1 MEVSGALV
9 QHIERGNGI
18 CSSSSSLGCAVLG
31 DIWISEA
38 LKPYGDLAVPDVV
51 CNEKS
56 RCAGSFQSDTLGFS
70 DKQVNS
76 KVDSITDDPK
86 FKKHFR
92 KKKKNNKRELIQVKR
107 SPIRLFLWQEK
118 DILNPAI
125 NCEKGL
131 EKDTP
136 LVNSTSLCE
145 IQVKLCSE
153 DLNIQNCNSRT
164 CCKVPDENK
173 QGCDVCNSSH
183 AIRERNGFKSH
194 NLASE
199 LDAVHKTRNHQH
211 IMTGK
216 ENSQSVW
223 RKKQRNVRE
232 TQTSEGNKLQRNYL
246 QGDASML
253 QKNLFVEHNSFF
265 GKGLLPTPTIESSR
279 HIGVANAGN
288 NKTKTDVRIHQKVLV
303 ESSRWVAHQRL
314 NRRLDRH
321 VSKKGLECQGH
332 NFLRPHNKSCL
343 CKKEFLE
350 VPFELKCY
358 KNPYMAQRTCSSQHG
373 FTHGMSYISARS
385 FHASTK
391 SESCIKFEQFN
402 ENQFIKDV
410 TSRMNAKKW
419 VAVGTKGSSISE
431 KTGSA
436 GICHV
441 CNGDL
446 RLLHE
451 VEKDGRS
458 GGNVIDHRASAML
471 SKFKSTHLIGS
482 SSLNLVE
489 TEAPNSDSR
498 CTTTE
503 VHHIKS
509 AEIRMK
515 YGFEL
520 ETGCPLAEFE
530 RFLHSAAPAIASLY
544 QHGKCSLCLGDQLSQ
559 GIMKVGDSQKL
570 KGRLTESA
578 SFDAHFVPYLSAVQL
593 FGYSY
598 LSNSCGTS
606 EERSNSD
613 MYIRNSSTALE
624 GKNLSAPELKFGSIE
639 ESVNSYKAFCPEGH
653 SQSFTPSP
661 DRSSNCELLF
671 EFFETE
677 KPWLQRPLHNK
688 ILDLFDAEA
697 SYLQVFGDISKLKS
711 LKLNDLHPASWFSVA
726 WYPIF
731 RIPEGKFGA
740 AFLTYHSLGHMVMRD
755 VPTDTLKKKT
765 LCCLPCGGIA
775 KLQGT
780 ELWYS
785 TSQALYLQAESWFDL
800 KVPEES
806 SFKDSSLFDRSEILR
821 EQLRIL
827 EENASLFARGCVWT
841 DGIKVVNRHKDYE
854 FFSSHK

>member
-1 MEVSGALV
+1 MAGESKYDVIDAKST
-9 QHIERGNGI
+9 
-18 CSSSSSLGCAVLG
+18 SSS
-31 DIWISEA
+31 IME
-38 LKPYGDLAVPDVV
+38 
-51 CNEKS
+51 
-56 RCAGSFQSDTLGFS
+56 
-70 DKQVNS
+70 
-76 KVDSITDDPK
+76 
-86 FKKHFR
+86 
-92 KKKKNNKRELIQVKR
+92 
-107 SPIRLFLWQEK
+107 

-131 EKDTP
+131 EKNTP

-145 IQVKLCSE
+145 IHVKLCSE

-194 NLASE
+194 NLPSE
-199 LDAVHKTRNHQH
+199 LDAVNKTRNHQH

-288 NKTKTDVRIHQKVLV
+288 KKTKTDVRIHQKVLV
-303 ESSRWVAHQRL
+303 ESSRWVADQRL

-332 NFLRPHNKSCL
+332 NFLRPHNKACL

-350 VPFELKCY
+350 VPFELNCY
-358 KNPYMAQRTCSSQHG
+358 KNPYMAQRTYSSQHG
-373 FTHGMSYISARS
+373 FTHGASCLHSYSDFSCHGRPTRVCSQPYGGVKIPGMSYVSARS

-391 SESCIKFEQFN
+391 SESCLKFEQFN

-419 VAVGTKGSSISE
+419 VAVGTKGSNPLNAAYKMQLVSE
-431 KTGSA
+431 
-436 GICHV
+436 
-441 CNGDL
+441 
-446 RLLHE
+446 
-451 VEKDGRS
+451 
-458 GGNVIDHRASAML
+458 
-471 SKFKSTHLIGS
+471 
-482 SSLNLVE
+482 
-489 TEAPNSDSR
+489 
-498 CTTTE
+498 
-503 VHHIKS
+503 
-509 AEIRMK
+509 
-515 YGFEL
+515 GFEL
-520 ETGCPLAEFE
+520 ETGCPLVEFE
-530 RFLHSAAPAIASLY
+530 RFLQSAAPAIASLY
-544 QHGKCSLCLGDQLSQ
+544 QHGKCSLCLGDQLS
-559 GIMKVGDSQKL
+559 DS
-570 KGRLTESA
+570 S
-578 SFDAHFVPYLSAVQL
+578 LSVQL

-598 LSNSCGTS
+598 LSNSCGTN

-624 GKNLSAPELKFGSIE
+624 GKNILAPELKFGSIE

-653 SQSFTPSP
+653 SQ
-661 DRSSNCELLF
+661 
-671 EFFETE
+671 
-677 KPWLQRPLHNK
+677 

-697 SYLQVFGDISKLKS
+697 SCLQVFGDISKLKS

-726 WYPIF
+726 WYPIY

-765 LCCLPCGGIA
+765 LCVVSPVVGLLSYKAQVKFKLYMFYPCH
-775 KLQGT
+775 
-780 ELWYS
+780 
-785 TSQALYLQAESWFDL
+785 
-800 KVPEES
+800 
-806 SFKDSSLFDRSEILR
+806 IL
-821 EQLRIL
+821 
-827 EENASLFARGCVWT
+827 V
-841 DGIKVVNRHKDYE
+841 
-854 FFSSHK
+854 

>member
-56 RCAGSFQSDTLGFS
+56 RCAGSFQSATLGFS

-92 KKKKNNKRELIQVKR
+92 KKKKNNKKR
-107 SPIRLFLWQEK
+107 TYSSKKISCKIVSMAGESK
-118 DILNPAI
+118 YDVIDAKSTSSSIMEDILNPAI

-131 EKDTP
+131 EKNTP

-145 IQVKLCSE
+145 IHVKLCSE

-194 NLASE
+194 NLPSE
-199 LDAVHKTRNHQH
+199 LDAVNKTRNHQH

-288 NKTKTDVRIHQKVLV
+288 KKTKTDVRIHQKVLV
-303 ESSRWVAHQRL
+303 ESSRWVADQRL

-321 VSKKGLECQGH
+321 
-332 NFLRPHNKSCL
+332 
-343 CKKEFLE
+343 
-350 VPFELKCY
+350 
-358 KNPYMAQRTCSSQHG
+358 RTYSSQHG
-373 FTHGMSYISARS
+373 FTHGASCLHSYSDFSCHGRPTRVCSQPYGGVKIPGMSYVSARS

-391 SESCIKFEQFN
+391 SESCLKFEQFN

-410 TSRMNAKKW
+410 TSRMNSKKW

-441 CNGDL
+441 SNGDL
-446 RLLHE
+446 PLLHE
-451 VEKDGRS
+451 VEKDGRL

-482 SSLNLVE
+482 NSLNIVE
-489 TEAPNSDSR
+489 TEAPNSDSQR
-498 CTTTE
+498 TTTE
-503 VHHIKS
+503 VHVKS

-515 YGFEL
+515 YVQNLKDVQQLIVGLMVTDPLNAAYKMQLVSEGFEL
-520 ETGCPLAEFE
+520 ETGCPLVEFE

-544 QHGKCSLCLGDQLSQ
+544 QHGKCSLCLGDQLS
-559 GIMKVGDSQKL
+559 DS
-570 KGRLTESA
+570 S
-578 SFDAHFVPYLSAVQL
+578 LSVQL

-598 LSNSCGTS
+598 LSNSCGTN

-624 GKNLSAPELKFGSIE
+624 GKNILAPELKFGSFE

-653 SQSFTPSP
+653 SQCFTPSP
-661 DRSSNCELLF
+661 DCSSNCELLF

-677 KPWLQRPLHNK
+677 KPWLRRPLHNK

-697 SYLQVFGDISKLKS
+697 SCLQVFGDISQLKS

-726 WYPIF
+726 WYPIYQ
-731 RIPEGKFGA
+731 IPEGKFGA

-755 VPTDTLKKKT
+755 VPTDTLNKKT
-765 LCCLPCGGIA
+765 HCVVSPVVGLLSYKAQSCGTA
-775 KLQGT
+775 LHKLYTCRQKAG
-780 ELWYS
+780 LIS
-785 TSQALYLQAESWFDL
+785 KYLKNPLSKTLHFLTVL
-800 KVPEES
+800 KFFGNS
-806 SFKDSSLFDRSEILR
+806 SE
-821 EQLRIL
+821 
-827 EENASLFARGCVWT
+827 
-841 DGIKVVNRHKDYE
+841 Y
-854 FFSSHK
+854 